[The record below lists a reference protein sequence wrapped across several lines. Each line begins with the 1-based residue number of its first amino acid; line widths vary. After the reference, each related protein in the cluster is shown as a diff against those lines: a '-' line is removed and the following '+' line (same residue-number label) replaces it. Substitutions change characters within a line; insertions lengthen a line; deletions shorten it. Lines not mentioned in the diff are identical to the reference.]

1 MMRLYGGEGQ
11 RRRAV
16 HVEHEPRL
24 RPAAKADIS
33 RGAFLAFGFKSQT
46 HVGLAV
52 DPKDAHD
59 LFDVITLYPG
69 RPDQSGQPGILS
81 GSIIEEPLLV
91 FSDAKIRPSLTPAGI
106 RFPLEQ
112 GDAPIGA
119 LSLKHAG
126 LVISAIADAGILYFT
141 TKDGKMAN
149 SPSDRIWFSAW
160 EVGRLN
166 PEGQWQSI
174 CAVNVQSVL

>member
-1 MMRLYGGEGQ
+1 M
-11 RRRAV
+11 
-16 HVEHEPRL
+16 EHEPRL
-24 RPAAKADIS
+24 RPAGKADIS
-33 RGAFLAFGFKSQT
+33 RGAFLAFAFKGQT

-52 DPKDAHD
+52 DPKDAFD
-59 LFDVITLYPG
+59 PFDVITLYPG
-69 RPDQSGQPGILS
+69 RPDQSGQPGIFS

-91 FSDAKIRPSLTPAGI
+91 FSDAKIRPSLTPASI

-112 GDAPIGA
+112 GGSAIGA
-119 LSLKHAG
+119 LFLTRAG
-126 LVISAIADAGILYFT
+126 LVISAVADAGVRYFT
-141 TKDGKMAN
+141 TNDGKIAN
-149 SPSDRIWFSAW
+149 SPADRIWFSAW